1 LLLDVG
7 GVGYELHIPLSTYY
21 ELQGRAAGARVALHV
36 HTHVRDDA
44 IQLFGFSTELERRL
58 FEKLIAV
65 SGIGP
70 RLAQTVLS
78 GMSPGDLIAALRA
91 ADLRRLSSVPG
102 IGKKTAERMIVE
114 LRDKVA
120 DLAAETGAARPAAA
134 ADGDLLSALLGLG
147 YKQAAA
153 ERAAAEVAREHPEAE
168 LPELLKLSL
177 KRLSRV

>member
-1 LLLDVG
+1 MG

-21 ELQGRAAGARVALHV
+21 ALQGRAAGDRVALHV

-44 IQLFGFSTELERRL
+44 IQLFGFLTELERRL

-78 GMSPGDLIAALRA
+78 GMSPGDLIAALAA
-91 ADLRRLSSVPG
+91 ADLRRLSSIPG
-102 IGKKTAERMIVE
+102 IGRKTAERMIVE
-114 LRDKVA
+114 LRDKVS
-120 DLAAETGAARPAAA
+120 DLAAEAPPGRPAAA
-134 ADGDLLSALLGLG
+134 VDGDLLSALLGLG

-153 ERAAAEVAREHPEAE
+153 ERAVAEVTKEQPEAE
-168 LPELLKLSL
+168 LAELLRLSL

>member
-1 LLLDVG
+1 MG

-21 ELQGRAAGARVALHV
+21 ELQGRTAGARVALHV

>member
-1 LLLDVG
+1 MG

-21 ELQGRAAGARVALHV
+21 ELQGLAAGARVALHV

-44 IQLFGFSTELERRL
+44 IQLFGFSTELERHL
-58 FEKLIAV
+58 FERLIAV

-78 GMSPGDLIAALRA
+78 GMSPGDLIAALA
-91 ADLRRLSSVPG
+91 GADLKRLSSIPG
-102 IGKKTAERMIVE
+102 IGKKTAERMLVE
-114 LRDKVA
+114 LRDKVS
-120 DLAAETGAARPAAA
+120 DLAATTPAGRPAA

-153 ERAAAEVAREHPEAE
+153 QRAVAEVTREYPDAE
-168 LPELLKLSL
+168 LPELLRLSL